1 MFSVLVVARTLG
13 CFIIF
18 FWEAGGGGNYFFY
31 YDFQYDSC

>member
-18 FWEAGGGGNYFFY
+18 FWEGGDDNYFSY